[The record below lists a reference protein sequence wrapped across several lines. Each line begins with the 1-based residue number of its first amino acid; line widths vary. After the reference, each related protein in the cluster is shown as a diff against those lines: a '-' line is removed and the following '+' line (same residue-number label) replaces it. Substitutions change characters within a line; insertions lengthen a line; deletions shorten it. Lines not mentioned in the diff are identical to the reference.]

1 MIHFTIKKVLKEKAF
16 KIFTAFLMISFY
28 LNLCFFWLCSMGD
41 DKFIGGLVFFY
52 FCVVGVVLK
61 EHHVVVRFIEMV
73 SAFFLFIVLI
83 CSTDFNFDLDKFL
96 TLNKTAVLLILFLY
110 LTIIALIYLYL
121 FKTKIKIS
129 SGNGLLKLYKD
140 KGNLFFVNNEL
151 SYTDLDKNLTK
162 NFDIRSLG
170 VAPCK

>member
-96 TLNKTAVLLILFLY
+96 TLNKTAV
-110 LTIIALIYLYL
+110 IYLYL